1 MKKLFSEILNKSLI
15 YNMKK
20 DKKIICYG
28 LGINDPKNIFGTTKH
43 LKQLFSETRVFDMPT
58 SENCMTGVGVGLA
71 IAGFKPI
78 MVHQRMDFF
87 LLAFDQLINN
97 AAKWN
102 FMFGNQTKVPFII
115 RLIVGR
121 GWGQGPTHSQS
132 FHNLFANI
140 PGLKIVTPCFPE
152 DVPGLLN
159 MSINSES
166 VVIFIEHRW
175 CHQLVTSKKI
185 NYSAKKKHNSSSLIL
200 KGKDITIVSFSY
212 STIEVMM
219 AYEKFRKLNISIDH
233 ISLNTIKPLDYL
245 SLSKSIKKTKNFL
258 FFDNMSNPNCSIGDT
273 VISKL
278 QEKFKNKNYRY
289 KNLTLPDKVN
299 PTSYKLSNKHYLSQ
313 KNLVDEV
320 IELISRKKINKNNLN
335 FYPTKDVPNKNFKG
349 PF

>member
-1 MKKLFSEILNKSLI
+1 MKKTFTEILNKSLI
-15 YNMKK
+15 FNMKK

-28 LGINDPKNIFGTTKH
+28 LGINDPKNIFGTTKD
-43 LKQLFSETRVFDMPT
+43 LKKIFSEKRVFDMPT

-102 FMFGNQTKVPFII
+102 FMFGNQTKIPFII

-140 PGLKIVTPCFPE
+140 PGLKVVTPCFPE

-159 MSINSES
+159 MCLESKS

-175 CHQLVTSKKI
+175 CHQLVSSKKI
-185 NYSAKKKHNSSSLIL
+185 NFISKKKLNSSSRLS
-200 KGKDITIVSFSY
+200 KGNDLTIVSFSY

-219 AYEKFRKLNISIDH
+219 AYQKFKDLNISIDH
-233 ISLNTIKPLDYL
+233 ISLNTIKPLDYV
-245 SLSKSIKKTKNFL
+245 SLSKSIKKTKNLL
-258 FFDNMSNPNCSIGDT
+258 FYDNMSNPDCSIGDT

-278 QEKFKNKNYRY
+278 QEKFKNKKYCY
-289 KNLTLPDKVN
+289 KNLTLPDKAN
-299 PTSYKLSNKHYLSQ
+299 PTSFKLSNKHYLSQ
-313 KNLVDEV
+313 QNLVHGA
-320 IELISRKKINKNNLN
+320 LRLLNKNKNYEKKLN
-335 FYPTKDVPNKNFKG
+335 FYTNKDVPNKNFKG

>member
-1 MKKLFSEILNKSLI
+1 MKKTFTEILNKSLI
-15 YNMKK
+15 HNMKK

-28 LGINDPKNIFGTTKH
+28 LGINDPKNIFGTTRD
-43 LKQLFSETRVFDMPT
+43 LKKIFSEKRVFDTPT

-71 IAGFKPI
+71 VAGFKPI

-97 AAKWN
+97 AAKWS
-102 FMFGNQTKVPFII
+102 FMFGNQIKVPFVI

-140 PGLKIVTPCFPE
+140 PGLKVVTPCFPE

-159 MSINSES
+159 MSLDANS

-175 CHQLVTSKKI
+175 CHQLVSSKKI
-185 NYSAKKKHNSSSLIL
+185 NYKSKKKINSSNHLS
-200 KGKDITIVSFSY
+200 KGKDITIASFSY

-219 AYEKFRKLNISIDH
+219 AYEKFKDLNISVDH

-245 SLSKSIKKTKNFL
+245 SLSNSIKKTKNLL
-258 FFDNMSNPNCSIGDT
+258 FFDNMSNPDCSIGDT

-278 QEKFKNKNYRY
+278 QEKFKDKKYSY
-289 KNLTLPDKVN
+289 KNLTLPDRAN

-313 KNLVDEV
+313 KDLVDEV
-320 IELISRKKINKNNLN
+320 IRLLNRKKTYKKKLN
-335 FYPTKDVPNKNFKG
+335 FYLNKDVPNKNFKG